1 MSEFNIS
8 RHLGDPKTG
17 KTTTVAARQAYTNEI
32 RAQTVAYW
40 QTPSILDPRT
50 DKLRKPTLDEAEQAT
65 GIPKSNVQRWAAE
78 MDKINEGR
86 PNARKNWIRKGK
98 AAEKALLCPLTES
111 EVVSALEV

>member
-86 PNARKNWIRKGK
+86 PNARKNRTRKAK